1 MADNKSEHA
10 GHRQRMRKKYLEHGI
25 EIFEQ
30 QELLEILLYYTN
42 SRKDTSVLSH
52 DLIEKFGSVSAVLDS
67 PYNFL
72 VSSGVSENTAF
83 FLSFL
88 PDLLEVYRNDK
99 IQNKSRT
106 INQKFLPQ
114 KLAELYLNGAMEYLY
129 IILLDSNYNEVY
141 SGTVNNSSDL
151 RTKADISM
159 ICELALRYSAMYAV
173 ISYSRKNGEIFPTSD
188 DVEIA
193 IELYQALNRLNIF
206 LKDVYIISEQKCI
219 SFKEAGILFKSKEE
233 FENSSFYDNPLFT

>member
-1 MADNKSEHA
+1 
-10 GHRQRMRKKYLEHGI
+10 
-25 EIFEQ
+25 
-30 QELLEILLYYTN
+30 
-42 SRKDTSVLSH
+42 
-52 DLIEKFGSVSAVLDS
+52 
-67 PYNFL
+67 
-72 VSSGVSENTAF
+72 
-83 FLSFL
+83 
-88 PDLLEVYRNDK
+88 
-99 IQNKSRT
+99 
-106 INQKFLPQ
+106 
-114 KLAELYLNGAMEYLY
+114 
-129 IILLDSNYNEVY
+129 
-141 SGTVNNSSDL
+141 
-151 RTKADISM
+151 M